1 MNRWY
6 VLTAAHCKPQVNDTV
21 RLGEWEVT
29 EWEGRDCRCPVV
41 TCSGGLENDCA
52 PAPEDIHVAST
63 VVHQEYKSH
72 QSEIQAN
79 DILLIKLER
88 PVKLGKFISP
98 ICLPNNTTQL
108 DRYGEHGTSHLLS
121 LGKPIVAGWGRTYSS
136 DDFNTQG
143 VASAIQ
149 QKLEMPVVTI
159 AECKQAYN
167 QLSGQNPGEDIKIG
181 DHICAGGEEG
191 KDACKGDSGGPLMG
205 RDGSGPY
212 VLVGVVSGGTT
223 YCGIGIP
230 ALFTR
235 VSSYINWIIQ
245 NMI

>member
-1 MNRWY
+1 M
-6 VLTAAHCKPQVNDTV
+6 
-21 RLGEWEVT
+21 
-29 EWEGRDCRCPVV
+29 
-41 TCSGGLENDCA
+41 
-52 PAPEDIHVAST
+52 
-63 VVHQEYKSH
+63 
-72 QSEIQAN
+72 
-79 DILLIKLER
+79 
-88 PVKLGKFISP
+88 
-98 ICLPNNTTQL
+98 
-108 DRYGEHGTSHLLS
+108 
-121 LGKPIVAGWGRTYSS
+121 AGWGRTYRN
-136 DDFNTQG
+136 DFDTEG
-143 VASAIQ
+143 VPSAIQ

-167 QLSGQNPGEDIKIG
+167 QFTGQNLGEDIKIG
-181 DHICAGGEEG
+181 DHICAGGEDK

-235 VSSYINWIIQ
+235 VSSYMNWIIQ